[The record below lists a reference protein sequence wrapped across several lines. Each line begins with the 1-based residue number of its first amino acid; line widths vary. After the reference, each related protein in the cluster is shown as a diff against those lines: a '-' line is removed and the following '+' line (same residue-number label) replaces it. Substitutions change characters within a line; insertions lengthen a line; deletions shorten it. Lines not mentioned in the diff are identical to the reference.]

1 MAKEKGTENL
11 LDGNIFTLKTTKG
24 SIKLTPYSFSLKVDV
39 MKSGF
44 INKVMAYAKRLQA
57 MGVDFTKAI
66 SDGDRAKLAAETDYI
81 EVGEMFEAA
90 MNMMWRMLPEERQA
104 QAGTFQDFKP
114 QLSEDEVNRFINWLI
129 SQLNREQAFLAQG
142 KPKAEIPP
150 E

>member
-11 LDGNIFTLKTTKG
+11 LDDNIFTLKTTKG

-44 INKVMAYAKRLQA
+44 INKVMVHAKCLLA
-57 MGVDFTKAI
+57 MGVDFTKVI

-90 MNMMWRMLPEERQA
+90 MNMMWQMLPEERQA
-104 QAGTFQDFKP
+104 QVGTFQDFKP
-114 QLSEDEVNRFINWLI
+114 QLDEDEVNRFINWLI
-129 SQLNREQAFLAQG
+129 GQLNREQAFLAQG
-142 KPKAEIPP
+142 SPKAANPP